1 MSNSPSRLG
10 TLAVGLL
17 VGAAVAVALL
27 AFVGPLQDLLPENGE
42 QSRAAEAEQVIED
55 SYFRPTDSEDLQNA
69 SIDGMVK
76 RISKENDDKFSH
88 YFDPATFKQFEAST
102 SGKFSGIGVTV
113 TEAKRGLRVAQVFEG
128 APAEDADID
137 VGDVI
142 VGVNGKPLKGVSA
155 DAAAAQIK
163 GPPGTSVE
171 LTVVDGQTGK
181 RSDVEVDRANV
192 KVPAVT
198 GKMENVDGRKVAYVR
213 LAGFTRGAHAELR
226 DEIEKLDDKGA
237 EALIF
242 DLRGNGGGLVD
253 EAVLVQ
259 SIFQEDGPVVTIEGR
274 ARDKKT
280 FDVTGDTL
288 PDIGPIAVLVD
299 GNTAS
304 ASEIVSAALKENDLA
319 TIVGTRTYG
328 KGVFQ
333 EVIPL
338 DAGGALDITVGE
350 YLTSDG
356 TSILGK
362 GVTPDIRVED
372 KDVSDGDAVLDAG
385 LKQVGSELQSQTGN

>member
-1 MSNSPSRLG
+1 MSSSPSRLG

-27 AFVGPLQDLLPENGE
+27 AFVGPLQDLLPESGE

-181 RSDVEVDRANV
+181 RSNVEVERANV